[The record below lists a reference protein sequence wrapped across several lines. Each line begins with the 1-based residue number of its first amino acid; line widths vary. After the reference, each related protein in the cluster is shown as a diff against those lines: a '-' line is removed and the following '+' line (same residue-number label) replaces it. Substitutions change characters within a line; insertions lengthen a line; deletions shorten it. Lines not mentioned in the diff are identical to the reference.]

1 MRLLAVAAFALAFVA
16 TPLPALAQEIVLEG
30 VANRPAEL
38 NVGGMSYEDRLRSAI
53 GQASRNLLGACPSIT
68 ARSLHFADISHSD
81 AFTATLTDGG
91 ASFYQERMLLE
102 GCGNSFM
109 PNFMVLHRPDDTAIV
124 SMVPGETLASLKLMM
139 DAQAPAIAAAGVV
152 ARCGDM
158 SGASFVHSVVAV
170 QPTGA
175 DPGQRWSELW
185 TLRVCGANVEIPVD
199 FLRTDAGATFT
210 FRPSAGRVVAAQPS
224 SQNGGQ

>member
-1 MRLLAVAAFALAFVA
+1 MRLAAALAFALALTA
-16 TPLPALAQEIVLEG
+16 MPAPAAAQQIVLEG
-30 VANRPAEL
+30 VVNRPAEL
-38 NVGGMSYEDRLRSAI
+38 NAGGMSYEDRLRAAI
-53 GQASRNLLGACPSIT
+53 AQVSHGLGACPNIT
-68 ARSLHFADISHSD
+68 ARSLFFSDISHAD
-81 AFTATLTDGG
+81 AFTAALSGSG

-124 SMVPGETLASLKLMM
+124 SMVPGETRASLKLMM

-158 SGASFVHSVVAV
+158 SGASFVHSVVSE

-175 DPGQRWSELW
+175 GAGQRWSEVW
-185 TLRVCGANVEIPVD
+185 TLRVCGANVEIPVE
-199 FLRTDAGATFT
+199 FLITDTGATFT
-210 FRPSAGRVVAAQPS
+210 FRPHDGRVVNAQPS
-224 SQNGGQ
+224 GQSGGQ

>member
-1 MRLLAVAAFALAFVA
+1 MRLAAALAFSLALSA

-30 VANRPAEL
+30 VGNRPAEL
-38 NVGGMSYEDRLRSAI
+38 NAGGVSYEERLRRAI
-53 GQASRNLLGACPSIT
+53 GQASRGLGACPSIR
-68 ARSLHFADISHSD
+68 ARSLYFADISNSD
-81 AFTATLTDGG
+81 AYTATLSDGG
-91 ASFYQERMLLE
+91 ASFYQERMMLE

-158 SGASFVHSVVAV
+158 SGVSFLHSVVTT
-170 QPTGA
+170 PPSGA
-175 DPGQRWSELW
+175 GIGQHWSETW
-185 TLRVCGANVEIPVD
+185 TLRMCGAAVEIPVE
-199 FLRTDAGATFT
+199 FLVTESGVTFT
-210 FRPSAGRVVAAQPS
+210 FRPNTGRVLTPQPS
-224 SQNGGQ
+224 RSREQ

>member
-1 MRLLAVAAFALAFVA
+1 MRLLAALAFALALA
-16 TPLPALAQEIVLEG
+16 TTPAAAQEIVLEG

-38 NVGGMSYEDRLRSAI
+38 NAGGMSYEERLRDAVAQV
-53 GQASRNLLGACPSIT
+53 GRGLGACPSIT

-81 AFTATLTDGG
+81 AFTATLSDGG
-91 ASFYQERMLLE
+91 ASFYQERMMLE

-152 ARCGDM
+152 ARCADM
-158 SGASFVHSVVAV
+158 TGTRFIHSVVSA

-175 DPGQRWSELW
+175 GPGQRWSELW

-199 FLRTDAGATFT
+199 FLITDTGATFT
-210 FRPSAGRVVAAQPS
+210 FRPNAGRVATPQPAQ
-224 SQNGGQ
+224 NRE